1 MTWPK
6 RDRRRTPRAAP
17 RPPLSPAQVRWL
29 GIMLV
34 CALAPQTPF
43 IPVWIAGFAAMLIAL
58 RFLFLQRDRA
68 RPGTPAARIPSW
80 ALVLLAALAAL
91 TIRQTFGYF
100 LGRDP
105 CVAFLVA
112 LTGIKF
118 IEAKSARD
126 GTLLACIA
134 AFLLVT
140 PYFYGQSLFA
150 AAAMIAGVVALG
162 ATLQVLAQPALSD
175 LPLASWR
182 TPVTYAL
189 RLLAQG
195 IPLAALLFVLFP
207 RLAAPLWGLPADAG
221 ARSGLSD
228 RMAPG
233 SISELSLSDAIA
245 FRVDFAGPVPPH
257 AQRYWRGPVLAHF
270 DGHAWT
276 PLESPP
282 SAARAAVRGTP
293 LAYTVSLEPHGKT
306 WLFALDVPQ
315 GPPETEA
322 DAEAGTPASSIGTL
336 TEDRRIV
343 ARAAVTQPLQYRQ
356 VSIIA
361 SAYSAG
367 TDDALARERRDN
379 VDLAGADA
387 ANPRTAEFASELRA
401 EHPDD
406 AGYVDAVLRWFRAEP
421 FYYTLTPPLL
431 PGRDAVDAFLFDSRR
446 GFCEHYA
453 GAFVVLLRMAGIP
466 ARVVTGYQGG
476 EINPNGGYLIVRQ
489 SDAHAWA
496 EALIEGEWRRFDPT
510 GAVSPS
516 RINRGLGAAL
526 PSSELVP
533 LLARVDEGWLK
544 TTQLAWDALNHDWRR
559 HVVGFNHLRQE
570 ALLHS
575 FHLDRIAP
583 VGIAVGVAALV
594 AAWGALVLALLAWRR
609 RRTSDRARLLWD
621 ALCRRLAHA
630 GMPRA
635 PHEGPLAYTAR
646 AAARWPELAVAFRVI
661 GDTYASLRYG
671 PAAAEGADARTRAS
685 ALVRLARAIHVLPA
699 AAALRA
705 ARDL

>member
-1 MTWPK
+1 M
-6 RDRRRTPRAAP
+6 RDRRRRLQAAR
-17 RPPLSPAQVRWL
+17 RPPLSPAQIRWL
-29 GIMLV
+29 GLLLV

-43 IPVWIAGFAAMLIAL
+43 IPVWVAGFTAMLVAL
-58 RFLFLQRDRA
+58 RFLFLHRDRA
-68 RPGTPAARIPSW
+68 HPDAPPTRIPSW
-80 ALVLLAALAAL
+80 TLALFAALVALS
-91 TIRQTFGYF
+91 IRQTFGYF

-105 CVAFLVA
+105 CVAFLFA

-118 IEAKSARD
+118 VEAKSARD

-134 AFLLVT
+134 AFLMVT
-140 PYFYGQSLFA
+140 PYFYSQSLLA
-150 AAAMIAGVVALG
+150 AAAMIPGVVALG

-182 TPVTYAL
+182 IPVAHAL

-245 FRVDFAGPVPPH
+245 FRVDFDGAIPPH

-270 DGHAWT
+270 DGREWT
-276 PLESPP
+276 ALESRPAVAE
-282 SAARAAVRGTP
+282 AAPAGPRV
-293 LAYTVSLEPHGKT
+293 AYTVALEPHGKT

-315 GPPETEA
+315 GPPQS
-322 DAEAGTPASSIGTL
+322 DAGVEGNGPASQIGTL
-336 TEDRRIV
+336 TDDRRIV
-343 ARAAVTQPLQYRQ
+343 ARAAVTQPLQYQ
-356 VSIIA
+356 EVSVLA
-361 SAYSAG
+361 SAYDAG
-367 TDDALARERRDN
+367 TGDDPARDYRDN
-379 VDLAGADA
+379 LELPNDEA
-387 ANPRTAEFASELRA
+387 ANPRTRAFASELRA

-406 AGYVDAVLRWFRAEP
+406 VDYVNAVLRWFRTEP

-431 PGRDAVDAFLFDSRR
+431 SGRDSVDAFLFDSRR

-489 SDAHAWA
+489 SDAHAWT
-496 EALIEGEWRRFDPT
+496 EALIDGEWRRVDPT

-516 RINRGLGAAL
+516 RINTGLGAAL

-533 LLARVDEGWLK
+533 LLARLDEGWLK
-544 TTQLAWDALNHDWRR
+544 GIQLAWDGLNHDWRR
-559 HVVGFNHLRQE
+559 HVVGFNHLRQQ
-570 ALLHS
+570 ALMHEWS
-575 FHLDRIAP
+575 LDRVAP
-583 VGIAVGVAALV
+583 VGVTVVVAALI
-594 AAWGALVLALLAWRR
+594 ALWGAATLAFLAWRR
-609 RRTSDRARLLWD
+609 RRTADRARLLWD

-630 GMPRA
+630 GMPRE
-635 PHEGPLAYTAR
+635 PFEGPLAYTAR
-646 AAARWPELAVAFRVI
+646 AAARWPELAVAFEVI
-661 GDTYASLRYG
+661 GNAYAALRYG
-671 PAAAEGADARTRAS
+671 PGAAEDAGERARAS
-685 ALVRLARAIHVLPA
+685 ALARLARAIDVLPA
-699 AAALRA
+699 AATLRA
-705 ARDL
+705 APSQ